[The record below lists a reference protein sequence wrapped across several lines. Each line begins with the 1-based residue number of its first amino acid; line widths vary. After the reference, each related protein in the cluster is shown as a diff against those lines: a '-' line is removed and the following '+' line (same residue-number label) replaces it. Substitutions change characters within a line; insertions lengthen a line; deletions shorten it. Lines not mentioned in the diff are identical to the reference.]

1 MFRIARL
8 AAESMM
14 KFTSKMPLVL
24 LYLLTGALVVY
35 SMGLAFTSNFNMGN
49 LMVWL
54 LTAGVT
60 AYAIWHKPLHA
71 WLHAPGLGRIVWWI
85 LVAAGICYALLIG
98 FVAVSGYANTPTG
111 QEKVM
116 IVLGAGLRRDRPST
130 LLRYRLDKAY
140 AYAAAHPD
148 VLIITSGGQGRD
160 EWVPE
165 GQAMRD
171 YLIGKGLDPE
181 RIVAENASTSTEENF
196 AFSLEILR
204 ERGYDES
211 TPIVY
216 VSNAF
221 HCYRAGRYAQRA
233 GFMTASALPA
243 ATPWRSVIPCYLRE
257 ALALAY
263 YWVFKTSASGPMHAL
278 VGFLDLNKRFFYQ

>member
-1 MFRIARL
+1 
-8 AAESMM
+8 M
-14 KFTSKMPLVL
+14 KFVSKMPLFL
-24 LYLLTGALVVY
+24 LYALAAALVAY
-35 SMGLAFTSNFNMGN
+35 SVGLVLTSNFNMGN

-54 LTAGVT
+54 LAAAVT

-71 WLHAPGLGRIVWWI
+71 WFHGSIIGKVVWWI
-85 LVAAGICYALLIG
+85 LLIGTIVYALLIG
-98 FVAVSGYANTPTG
+98 FVAVSGYAHPPSG

-116 IVLGAGLRRDRPST
+116 IVLGAGLRRDQPST

-140 AYAAAHPD
+140 AYAIEHPD
-148 VLIITSGGQGRD
+148 ILVVTSGGQGRD

-171 YLIGKGLDPE
+171 YLVAKGLDPE
-181 RIVAENASTSTEENF
+181 RVVAENASTSTEENF

-204 ERGYDES
+204 ELGYDET

-221 HCYRAGRYAQRA
+221 HCYRAGRYAERA
-233 GFMTASALPA
+233 GFTQTTALA
-243 ATPWRSVIPCYLRE
+243 ASTPWRSVLPCYLRE

-263 YWVFKTSASGPMHAL
+263 YWVFKTSSSGPMHAL
-278 VGFLDLNKRFFYQ
+278 VGFLDLNKQFFYK